1 MTLVILFLINVLNFY
16 DRSTLGAL
24 AEPVRRE
31 FHLSDAA
38 LGGLTSAFTIIY
50 ALAGWPLGRLADIK
64 SRKAILAWGVGAWSA
79 LTALGGLTS
88 SYATLLATR
97 IGVGIGEASCAP
109 AATSWIGDAVPP
121 ERRTR
126 ALAWFMMAVPV
137 GGMLSFSLTG
147 PAAQAFGWRIALAL
161 AAAPALVLVPILL
174 SLQEPKR
181 TIGLRP
187 VVAIRHVSSRRQPD
201 AAQHTPADLFRL
213 PIFWWIS
220 LSGAILNFAL
230 YSFFAFFP
238 AFLTRFH
245 HLSVGQAG
253 LWAGIGT
260 GVAGVAGAL
269 LAGALGDRVRRD
281 FARTRMRRAAA
292 ASLIAAPLA
301 FAAIMMPAGAVAQ
314 ALTLIMI
321 AYGLL
326 QMYYGLVYAAM
337 QDAVA
342 PELRGTAM
350 GAYFTVQYLGGAAW
364 GPLLTG
370 RLSDHFASAAETA
383 GATAEAARAA
393 GLHDAMYVIPALS
406 LVLAAVLAA
415 GAKQPAP
422 LNE

>member
-38 LGGLTSAFTIIY
+38 LGGLTTAFTIVY
-50 ALAGWPLGRLADIK
+50 AIAGWPLGRLADTK
-64 SRKAILAWGVGAWSA
+64 SRKTILAWGVTAWSA
-79 LTALGGLTS
+79 LTALGGLAS

-97 IGVGIGEASCAP
+97 VGVGIGEASCAP
-109 AATSWIGDAVPP
+109 AATSWIGDAVPA

-161 AAAPALVLVPILL
+161 AAAPAIALVPALL
-174 SLQEPKR
+174 SLDEP
-181 TIGLRP
+181 
-187 VVAIRHVSSRRQPD
+187 VRHSEPSLSK
-201 AAQHTPADLFRL
+201 PATALLYL

-253 LWAGIGT
+253 LWSGIGT
-260 GVAGVAGAL
+260 GVAGIAGAL
-269 LAGALGDRVRRD
+269 FAGAVGDRVRKD
-281 FARTRMRRAAA
+281 FARARMRRAAI
-292 ASLIAAPLA
+292 ASLAAAPLA
-301 FAAIMMPAGAVAQ
+301 FAAIMMPAGAVAP
-314 ALTLIMI
+314 AIALIMI

-337 QDAVA
+337 HDAIA

-370 RLSDHFASAAETA
+370 KLSDHFARAAQTA
-383 GATAEAARAA
+383 GATAEAARAI
-393 GLHDAMYVIPALS
+393 GLRDAMYVIPVLS
-406 LVLAAVLAA
+406 LVLAAVLATG
-415 GAKQPAP
+415 GAKLDVDRP
-422 LNE
+422 NR